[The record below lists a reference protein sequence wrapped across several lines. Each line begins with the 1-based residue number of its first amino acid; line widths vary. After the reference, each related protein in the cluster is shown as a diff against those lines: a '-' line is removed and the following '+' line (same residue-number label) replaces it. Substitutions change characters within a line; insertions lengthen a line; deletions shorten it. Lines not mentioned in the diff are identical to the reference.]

1 MSRPRLAAALALAAL
16 AMSYALFSS
25 SSTGTAASSPTGVF
39 QSVAGA
45 FGGGAGQEVVLVDQ
59 GLGGLP
65 IGTQPLPDG
74 WTLEQDLATNP
85 QNGESVRHHLVMR
98 GPRGETIVTL
108 GSQLYGGYA
117 SGGDRDGAWQQLA
130 ATGLAAEVSGLQF
143 GPLAPSA
150 DVEAQPTFQDVARR
164 LSAQGLQI
172 EGLEAPFRGT
182 RGGQPVEGIVQVVH
196 GQFAPQAGMVQAT
209 ALVAPAG
216 GIDALRADARR
227 LAETYRPNPEH
238 RQQVAAIG
246 EQYRAQSAA
255 QHGQTMDQHAAFTAQ
270 MQAGHAQRMGQIQA
284 SSAAHQ
290 QRMQGMWASHDAQM
304 AGWQAQQATSDEM
317 HRQTINGING
327 TADVY
332 DPQTGTTYRGVDNS
346 AGSYWVDP
354 TQGAV
359 VGADRYSD
367 NPDAYRYNQGV
378 NLDDM

>member
-1 MSRPRLAAALALAAL
+1 MSRSRLLAGLALAAL
-16 AMSYALFSS
+16 AVSYAFVSSSPSESSASS
-25 SSTGTAASSPTGVF
+25 SSSVF
-39 QSVAGA
+39 QAVAGA
-45 FGGGAGQEVVLVDQ
+45 FGGGSEQEVVLVDQ

-65 IGTQPLPDG
+65 VGTQTLPAG

-85 QNGESVRHHLVMR
+85 QNGESLRNHLVMR
-98 GPRGETIVTL
+98 GPAGETIVSL
-108 GSQLYGGYA
+108 GSQVYGGYT
-117 SGGDRDGAWQQLA
+117 SGLDRDGAWRQLA
-130 ATGLAAEVSGLQF
+130 ASGLSADVTGLQF
-143 GPLAPSA
+143 GPLAQSA
-150 DVEAQPTFQDVARR
+150 DVEALASFQELAGR
-164 LSAQGLQI
+164 LSAQGLRI

-182 RGGQPVEGIVQVVH
+182 RGSEPVEGVIQVVH
-196 GQFAPQAGMVQAT
+196 GQCAPQAGMVQAT

-216 GIDALRADARR
+216 RLGALRADAQR
-227 LAETYRPNPEH
+227 LAAAFRPNPEH

-246 EQYRAQSAA
+246 ERYRGQMAA
-255 QHGQTMDQHAAFTAQ
+255 QHGQTMNQHAAFTAQ
-270 MQAGHAQRMGQIQA
+270 MQAGHAQRMGQIQS

-317 HRQTINGING
+317 HRQTINGIRG

-332 DPQTGTTYRGVDNS
+332 DPQTGTTYHGVDNS

-354 TQGAV
+354 TQGTV

-367 NPDAYRYNQGV
+367 NPDVYRYNAGV